1 MPSHHPLRHDGS
13 IVHNSHF
20 FEALKTFPWHQ
31 EWVKAMLRC
40 LHRKEAI
47 APPDQPIHSLQ
58 TLKYLEMLEL
68 KIARDMKNM
77 QFEETY
83 DEWSR
88 LLREL
93 GLVHPLWNQEDCEFV
108 RNTLSSKPTTVELFQ
123 EIVSFKRQGGWFTYE
138 LLGFSHSDID
148 DVFDWSRVSA
158 NIPRSTNNSQEHRQ
172 SMSSFSHKSC
182 QE

>member
-1 MPSHHPLRHDGS
+1 
-13 IVHNSHF
+13 
-20 FEALKTFPWHQ
+20 
-31 EWVKAMLRC
+31 MLRC

-58 TLKYLEMLEL
+58 ALEYLEMLGL
-68 KIARDMKNM
+68 KIARGMKNI

-88 LLREL
+88 LLRES

-123 EIVSFKRQGGWFTYE
+123 EIMSFKRQGVWFTYE

-148 DVFDWSRVSA
+148 EVLDWTRVSD
-158 NIPRSTNNSQEHRQ
+158 NIPPSTTSNSHEHHQ
-172 SMSSFSHKSC
+172 SLSSFSRKSC
-182 QE
+182 RE